1 MLDRWGNPIVVGW
14 PPHHIVWIEAA
25 LTLPRHERT
34 QALKEI
40 ADMVGRPLVCV
51 QKRAYALQAARL
63 RPSEP
68 RVVMVPG
75 PAPFG
80 PVPAFR
86 GPTKAQMMA
95 GSSRCA
101 RSRIEA

>member
-1 MLDRWGNPIVVGW
+1 MFDRFGDPIRVGW
-14 PPHHIVWIEAA
+14 AEHELLWIDAA
-25 LTLPRHERT
+25 MTLPRGERFR
-34 QALKEI
+34 AFEDI
-40 ADMVGRPLVCV
+40 ASLTGRTVANI
-51 QKRAYALQAARL
+51 QSYAYRRRAAFLA
-63 RPSEP
+63 PSEP

-101 RSRIEA
+101 RHHS

>member
-1 MLDRWGNPIVVGW
+1 MLDRFGDPIRVGW
-14 PPHHIVWIEAA
+14 AEYELLYLQAAMTLTRTERLEAFFDIA
-25 LTLPRHERT
+25 AMTGRT
-34 QALKEI
+34 FI
-40 ADMVGRPLVCV
+40 AVR
-51 QKRAYALQAARL
+51 QRAYALQAARL

-101 RSRIEA
+101 RARVQA